1 MERSYSIAEA
11 RDKFASI
18 VHDVEESSA
27 IELTRR
33 GMPVAVLL
41 SIGEYQRLTGTGA
54 GFWDAYSEFLEA
66 RDLAQLNIEPG
77 VFQDLRDASVGR
89 EPGWQG

>member
-1 MERSYSIAEA
+1 MDRSYSIAEA

-18 VHDVEESSA
+18 VHDVEENSA
-27 IELTRR
+27 IELTQR

-41 SIGEYQRLTGTGA
+41 SIDEYRRLTGTRD
-54 GFWDAYSEFLEA
+54 GFWDAYSEFLEG
-66 RDLAQLNIEPG
+66 RDLAQMNIGPE
-77 VFQDLRDASVGR
+77 VFQDLRDASTGR